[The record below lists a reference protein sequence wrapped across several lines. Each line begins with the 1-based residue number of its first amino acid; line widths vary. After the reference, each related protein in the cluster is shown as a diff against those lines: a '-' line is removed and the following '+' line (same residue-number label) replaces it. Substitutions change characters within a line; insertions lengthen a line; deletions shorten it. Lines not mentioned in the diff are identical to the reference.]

1 MGMTYVERPL
11 RQRVIALVG
20 AYAIALASVISSFGL
35 ARAAADIATQPGG
48 VLCHSSAGH
57 PAPSPDEANSKICIG
72 SCCAGCL
79 MLVAALPP
87 PPVTAVARQRSSGE
101 SIALLEHFV
110 LLPSADNTSHRSR
123 APPLSV

>member
-1 MGMTYVERPL
+1 MRKTLAEWPL

-35 ARAAADIATQPGG
+35 ARAAADIAIQPSG
-48 VLCHSSAGH
+48 VLCHSPAGH

-72 SCCAGCL
+72 SCCVGCL
-79 MLVAALPP
+79 MLMAALPP
-87 PPVTAVARQRSSGE
+87 PPVTAVARPRSSGE
-101 SIALLEHFV
+101 SIALLENFV
-110 LLPSADNTSHRSR
+110 LVPGADNTSHRSR

>member
-1 MGMTYVERPL
+1 MRKTLAEWPL

-20 AYAIALASVISSFGL
+20 AYAIALASVISSFGW
-35 ARAAADIATQPGG
+35 ARAATDIAIQQGG
-48 VLCHSSAGH
+48 VLCHSPAGH
-57 PAPSPDEANSKICIG
+57 PAPSPDEANGKICIG
-72 SCCAGCL
+72 SCCVGCL
-79 MLVAALPP
+79 MLMAALPP

-123 APPLSV
+123 APPLLV